1 MKKCMVHNCLQE
13 AVVTEEVILRGKRMV
28 LTVCSE
34 HYELVQAVK
43 EEKALKREQAAE
55 RRRWG
60 DPQRAIG

>member
-1 MKKCMVHNCLQE
+1 MKCMVHGCVNKR
-13 AVVTEEVILRGKRMV
+13 VVTEEVILRGKRMV

-34 HYELVQAVK
+34 HYVLVRDLR

-60 DPQRAIG
+60 DPQRAIR

>member
-1 MKKCMVHNCLQE
+1 MKCMMRGCVDK

-28 LTVCSE
+28 LKVCSE

>member
-1 MKKCMVHNCLQE
+1 MKCMMSGCDATGVF
-13 AVVTEEVILRGKRMV
+13 TEEVILRGKRMM

-34 HYELVQAVK
+34 HYELVRDVK

-60 DPQRAIG
+60 DPQRAIR